1 MNEKTLIDFLAL
13 QNPWWY
19 HKTDFP
25 VTKVHSF
32 KRKDFYYLRNCIPQE
47 EATLI
52 LGPRGVGKSTVLFEL
67 IRELLGLP
75 EEVPKDWKSASIRS
89 TGIPEKRILYVIFDE
104 PVLRKLSIRDILDSY
119 AKLVLGEDL
128 SRLKGQ
134 TYVFL
139 DEIQNVADWGE
150 QVTSIQNLKLP
161 IKFFIT
167 GSSSSGMLDE
177 AAKAARR
184 IHPQVMLPLKF
195 ADFVAYK
202 LWGDAKL
209 RETLKDISLRRDEI
223 IGAYNDNNPE
233 AVRDLYLRLYADLKF
248 WQVDIERLFGEYLVK
263 GGYPGLMD
271 VGYEKGAEILKDT
284 YYLGFRKD
292 AIRAKG
298 IGDPAGLS
306 ALAQYVA
313 AISGGRTN
321 LTSLLENSLPGSNTD
336 VVKRYLYHLESCYLA
351 SRSMMYSRSNKSSNE
366 FKVYLADVALRNLL
380 IGRFNDLL
388 GNDQVEYGRSL
399 ETLIYDHMKR
409 LQFKV
414 NSQAELSYWMDKR
427 SRNEIDVILRLN
439 DRTMPVEVKKEDN
452 PSVQSFKVL
461 GAFCKK
467 ECVGT
472 VICGKK
478 LALEDR
484 IVFVPHWLFALIC

>member
-1 MNEKTLIDFLAL
+1 MNERTLIDFLAL

-19 HKTDFP
+19 HKADFP
-25 VTKVHSF
+25 TNKVHTF
-32 KRKDFYYLRNCIPQE
+32 KRKDFYYLRNCIQQE

-52 LGPRGVGKSTVLFEL
+52 LGPRGVGKSTILFEL

-75 EEVPKDWKSASIRS
+75 EEVPKDWKPADMRG

-104 PVLRKLSIRDILDSY
+104 PVLRKLTIREILDSY

-128 SRLKGQ
+128 SRLKVE

-139 DEIQNVADWGE
+139 DEVQNVADWGE
-150 QVTSIQNLKLP
+150 QVTSIQNLKFP

-184 IHPQVMLPLKF
+184 VQLYHMLPLKF
-195 ADFVAYK
+195 ADFVTYK
-202 LWGDAKL
+202 LWDDAKL
-209 RETLKDISLRRDEI
+209 REILTGISVRRTEI
-223 IGAYNDNNPE
+223 IDAYKENDPE
-233 AVRDLYLRLYADLKF
+233 KVRDLYLRLYADLKF
-248 WQVDIERLFGEYLVK
+248 WQTDIERLFGEYLVK

-271 VGYEKGAEILKDT
+271 VDYAKGAAILKDT
-284 YYLGFRKD
+284 YYLGLRKD
-292 AIRAKG
+292 ALRAKG
-298 IGDPAGLS
+298 VGDPAGLS

-313 AISGGRTN
+313 AISGSRTN
-321 LTSLLENSLPGSNTD
+321 LTSLKNNSLPGSNTD

-351 SRSMMYSRSNKSSNE
+351 SRSMLYSRSNKTSDE
-366 FKVYLADVALRNLL
+366 FKIYLNDVALRNLL
-380 IGRFNDLL
+380 IGRFNELL
-388 GNDQVEYGRSL
+388 ASDQSEYGHSL

-414 NSQAELSYWMDKR
+414 MPQVELTYWIDKR
-427 SRNEIDVILRLN
+427 SKKEVDIILRLN

-452 PSVQSFKVL
+452 PSIQDVRAL
-461 GAFCKK
+461 GVFCKK
-467 ECVGT
+467 DCVGT
-472 VICGKK
+472 VVCGKK
-478 LALEDR
+478 LDLHDR